1 MGAAR
6 KKADDTWTPTSRRP
20 ATSREGR
27 QSQLEAMAYDLA
39 EKQLKNGD
47 ASSQVITHFLKSA
60 STRGRI
66 EELRLTHEIELMKA
80 KKSQIESQEEL
91 QNMFKEA
98 ITAMGTVRYEEP
110 GDDDEP
116 PMHLRVVQ

>member
-6 KKADDTWTPTSRRP
+6 KKADDNWSPSGRP
-20 ATSREGR
+20 AISREAR
-27 QSQLEAMAYDLA
+27 QANMENLALDLV
-39 EKQLKNGD
+39 ERRLRSGE
-47 ASSQVITHFLKSA
+47 ASSQETTHFLKSA

-66 EELRLTHEIELMKA
+66 EELRIKHDIELIKA
-80 KKSQIESQEEL
+80 KQSQIESQEEL

-110 GDDDEP
+110 GDDEEP
-116 PMHLRVVQ
+116 PHLRVVQ